1 LLINSLCPQQRMS
14 FMSNLLLDSVAK
26 VDLIVPKINLVKF
39 SAAHVSAA
47 LNKQLVGSFTGKL
60 NTCLTLT

>member
-1 LLINSLCPQQRMS
+1 MS

-47 LNKQLVGSFTGKL
+47 LNKQLVGGFTGKL